1 MWQLTNKN
9 VDMKIYMQLD
19 ATTLKPLKPP
29 LQLAIIALAL
39 VTPNGNI
46 ELEQQCLN

>member
-1 MWQLTNKN
+1 
-9 VDMKIYMQLD
+9 MKIYMQLD
-19 ATTLKPLKPP
+19 ATTPKPFKPS

-39 VTPNGNI
+39 VTPNGDR